1 MLMDRE
7 SSQPRNDEES
17 VKDIKSSEMVVE
29 EVSPD
34 RSSGKKYNLN
44 MGVDE
49 EEEEMEGEE
58 MDEEAMQAQ
67 YIQQ

>member
-58 MDEEAMQAQ
+58 MDEEAMQA
-67 YIQQ
+67 

>member
-1 MLMDRE
+1 MDRE

-34 RSSGKKYNLN
+34 RSSGKKYN
-44 MGVDE
+44 
-49 EEEEMEGEE
+49 
-58 MDEEAMQAQ
+58 
-67 YIQQ
+67 